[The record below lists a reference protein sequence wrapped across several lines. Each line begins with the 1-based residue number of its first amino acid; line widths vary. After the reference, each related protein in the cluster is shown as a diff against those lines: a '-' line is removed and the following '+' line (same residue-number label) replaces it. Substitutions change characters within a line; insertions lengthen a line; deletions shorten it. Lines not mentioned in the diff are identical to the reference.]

1 VKSILVAGIA
11 LAIAANGV
19 ASAGECRAPTPL
31 RHKDPLLQTQLARE
45 LRAAGLERALGRREL
60 AVSIVD
66 LTIPGELAYAG
77 LNDDHMMYAA
87 SLPKIGILLAT
98 LEEVNAG
105 RLAWTADFS
114 WRLTKMIT
122 ISNNEYAT
130 WAARLVGLREIA
142 EVLRAPRYCLY
153 EEGVGGLWMG
163 RTFEKEAL
171 VYRDPLRQI
180 SHGAT
185 TRQTARFYVLL
196 DAGQLVSPYWSEW
209 MLAHM
214 APPEYVHKFFK
225 ALRDRPGI
233 SFVARKSGTWQD
245 FHSDSALVEHD
256 GRRYVIVAL
265 AAHRSGETMMKQI
278 AEIADEMIERGE
290 HRRWPALLPHR
301 ESSTEERP

>member
-1 VKSILVAGIA
+1 MKSILVAGIA
-11 LAIAANGV
+11 FAVAVNGV
-19 ASAGECRAPTPL
+19 ASADECRAPTRL
-31 RHKDPLLQTQLARE
+31 LHKDPLLQTQLARE

-60 AVSIVD
+60 SVSLVD

-87 SLPKIGILLAT
+87 SLPKIGILLTT

-105 RLAWTADFS
+105 RIAWTPDFS

-130 WAARLVGLREIA
+130 WAARLVGLRKIA
-142 EVLRAPRYCLY
+142 EVLRAPRYCFY
-153 EEGVGGLWMG
+153 EEDVGGLWMG

-171 VYRDPLRQI
+171 VYRDPLKHI

-214 APPEYVHKFFK
+214 APPEYVHKFVE
-225 ALRDRPGI
+225 ALHDRPGL

-265 AAHRSGETMMKQI
+265 AAHPEGETMMKQI
-278 AEIADEMIERGE
+278 AEIADEVIERGE
-290 HRRWPALLPHR
+290 HRRWPAVLPHR
-301 ESSTEERP
+301 ESFMEERP